1 MYRVFMT
8 YMPDP
13 EQKPVVLHD
22 PRDTDSTKHLVA
34 PKVVR
39 KSNSVHTLEFTIRKE
54 HPWFNDIKEFKSDI
68 WVEDFNDKE
77 NIFKGRVIQATPT
90 VTEEGEY
97 IKEVICEDALGWL
110 NDSYQ
115 KFNKIDVPNVRQY
128 IEKLLAYHNNR
139 FGQKKIYLD
148 ICEPTF
154 PVRVVTQ
161 YEKTIELLF
170 RETVE
175 KHGGYIEIEYGKDGK
190 VYLNYFEDS
199 KRYNEQPCI
208 IGTNLLNMRMSV
220 DYTKIANKF
229 TPLGAEIPPPEKPR
243 PKKGE
248 KVDETPKD
256 EFETAR
262 PRVRITYRNPGFD
275 YDTDYIY
282 DQKSANEVGEIE
294 GIKFYD
300 DITDP
305 KKLLEAGLKDMKGMN
320 IPERRVELSALDLYE
335 LGYSEF
341 QKWELRDSLRIICYD
356 LGIDEYFILT
366 EIELP
371 IDAPE
376 TASYRFGNFA
386 ESSMVNR
393 FSTVGDKI
401 TGLNVKV
408 NGIQYREQIK
418 LDDVID
424 KHLELA
430 DEMTQ
435 TTNDLIKDIDA
446 VTGDLG
452 VYKVETDKMLAT
464 KVADE
469 DFKSYQIQV
478 SGQLSSKV
486 SSYEFESYRT
496 QTDKAIMD
504 RVTGTEFESFKV
516 QTDDA
521 ISQMVKGTD
530 FNSYVAQTNDKI
542 ALVVQDNGTVNS
554 ASIALAIS
562 QDQSSLQLIADRI
575 EIKPSSGII
584 EFPNGQ
590 DIDCRLEGIRL
601 RRDSSHYINV
611 ANSGIFFY
619 TGSQTNSWQFD
630 SDGIYHKGRRLKL
643 EYA

>member
-1 MYRVFMT
+1 MYRIFMT

-13 EQKPVVLHD
+13 EQKPVILHD
-22 PRDTDSTKHLVA
+22 PRDTDATKHLVE

-39 KSNSVHTLEFTIRKE
+39 KTNSVHTLTFTIRKE

-68 WVEDFNDKE
+68 WVEDWNDKE
-77 NIFKGRVIQATPT
+77 NIFKGRVIQAMPSM
-90 VTEEGEY
+90 TEEGEY
-97 IKEVICEDALGWL
+97 IKEVICEDAMGWL

-139 FGQKKIYLD
+139 FGEKKIYLD
-148 ICEPTF
+148 KCEPTF
-154 PVRVVTQ
+154 PVKVVTQ
-161 YEKTIELLF
+161 YEKTIDLLM

-175 KHGGYIEIEYGKDGK
+175 KQGGYLEIEYGKDGK
-190 VYLNYFEDS
+190 VYLNYFKGAKGYS
-199 KRYNEQPCI
+199 EQPII
-208 IGTNLLNMRMSV
+208 IGANLLDMRMSV

-229 TPLGAEIPPPEKPR
+229 TPLGAEIPPPETKPN
-243 PKKGE
+243 E
-248 KVDETPKD
+248 KPPEKQD

-262 PRVRITYRNPGFD
+262 PRVQIKYRNPGFD

-282 DQKSANEVGEIE
+282 DQASANQVGEIE
-294 GIKFYD
+294 GIKIYD
-300 DITDP
+300 DIKDP
-305 KKLLEAGLKDMKGMN
+305 IALLKAGLEDMKGMN
-320 IPERRVELSALDLYE
+320 IPERKVELSALDFYE
-335 LGYSEF
+335 LGYYQF
-341 QKWELRDSLRIICYD
+341 KKWGLREEIRIICYD
-356 LGIDEYFILT
+356 LGIDEYFTLN
-366 EIELP
+366 EIEFP

-393 FSTVGDKI
+393 FSSVGDRI
-401 TGLNVKV
+401 SGLNVKV

-418 LDDVID
+418 LDDVVQ
-424 KHLELA
+424 KHYDLSEEL
-430 DEMTQ
+430 TQ

-452 VYKVETDKMLAT
+452 AYKVETDKMLAT

-469 DFKSYQIQV
+469 EFKSYQIQV
-478 SGQLSSKV
+478 SNQLSSKV
-486 SSYEFESYRT
+486 SSYEFESYRV

-562 QDQSSLQLIADRI
+562 QDESAIQLIADRI
-575 EIKPSSGII
+575 EIKPASGII

-590 DIDCRLEGIRL
+590 DIDCRSEGIRL
-601 RRDSSHYINV
+601 RRDGSHYINV

-619 TGSQTNSWQFD
+619 TGSQQNSWQFD
-630 SDGIYHKGRRLKL
+630 SDGIYHFGRRIKL